1 MYAEPKSLIK
11 HTKQMSDR
19 GVIDWQ
25 TKKIDINPPLIQ
37 INQKLFDFTE
47 LKGEIQ
53 VYGALSMRCTSGYGL
68 CIVVRLANFKTV
80 QQTVQQTSMVYS
92 TEIYISRF
100 LKYLGSSTSVL

>member
-1 MYAEPKSLIK
+1 
-11 HTKQMSDR
+11 MSDR

-80 QQTVQQTSMVYS
+80 QQTVQQLFSKHPWFTQQK
-92 TEIYISRF
+92 YIF
-100 LKYLGSSTSVL
+100 LGF